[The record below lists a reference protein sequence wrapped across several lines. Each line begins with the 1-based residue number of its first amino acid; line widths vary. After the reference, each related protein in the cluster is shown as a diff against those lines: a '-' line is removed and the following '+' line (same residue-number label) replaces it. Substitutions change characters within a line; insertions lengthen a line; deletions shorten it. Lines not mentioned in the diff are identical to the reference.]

1 MSCSTCQPSSQVP
14 GLEGLGDVQVVV
26 IGAGQAGLAVSHELS
41 ELGVDHVVLERARV
55 GQTWRDLWDSF
66 CLVTPNWTMSLP
78 RFPYAGDDPEGF
90 VPRDEI
96 VAYLE
101 RYASSFGAPVREG
114 IGVDSLEPGS
124 KRRFLLRT
132 SAGDMEAESV
142 VVCTGA
148 FQRAYRPDAAAT
160 FPPGLPVID
169 AEGYRNPAALPPGKV
184 LVIGSGQ
191 TGCQISEELHEAG
204 REVFLACGRA
214 PWVPRQPGGRDIV
227 SWLRETTFFD
237 MPVDALPSP
246 AARLG
251 ANLQVTGAR
260 GGHDLHYRTLQTMGV
275 QLLGRLTGVEGHRA
289 RFADDLAD
297 SVAFGDARYN
307 DIRTALSTQ
316 LAAKG
321 MAVPELPDPP
331 PFCADPPRELDL
343 AGFGVVIC
351 TTGFRPDYA
360 RWVRF
365 SAVVDAMG
373 FPLTHDDA
381 STVVPGLF
389 FCGVHFL
396 RKRKSSTLFGVGED
410 AAIVAQSIVRN
421 QSELAAVD

>member
-1 MSCSTCQPSSQVP
+1 MNSSTYQPPGQVSA
-14 GLEGLGDVQVVV
+14 LEGLGNVQVAV

-41 ELGVDHVVLERARV
+41 ERGVGDVVLERARV
-55 GQTWRDLWDSF
+55 GQTWRGLWDSF

-78 RFPYAGDDPEGF
+78 GFPYAGDDPEGF
-90 VPRDEI
+90 VARDGI
-96 VAYLE
+96 VGYLE
-101 RYASSFGAPVREG
+101 GYASSFGAPVREG
-114 IGVDSLEPGS
+114 VSVDSLEPGA
-124 KRRFLLRT
+124 KHRFLLRT
-132 SAGDMEAESV
+132 SAGDMEAGSV

-148 FQRAYRPDAAAT
+148 FQRPYRPAAVGT
-160 FPPGLPVID
+160 LPPELLVID

-214 PWVPRQPGGRDIV
+214 PWVPRRPGGRDMV
-227 SWLRETTFFD
+227 SWLCETTFFD
-237 MPVDALPSP
+237 MSVGTLPSP

-251 ANLQVTGAR
+251 ANVQATGAR

-275 QLLGRLTGVEGHRA
+275 QLLGRLTGVEGYHA

-297 SVAFGDARYN
+297 SVAFGDARYA
-307 DIRTALSTQ
+307 DIRTALSNQ

-321 MAVPELPDPP
+321 VAVPDLPDPP
-331 PFCADPPRELDL
+331 PFSAHPPRELDL
-343 AGFGVVIC
+343 DGFGVVIC

-365 SAVVDAMG
+365 PVVDVMG
-373 FPLTHDDA
+373 FPLTGADA

-410 AAIVAQSIVRN
+410 AAIVAQSVARN
-421 QSELAAVD
+421 RSEFAAAD

>member
-1 MSCSTCQPSSQVP
+1 MPFGERNGISYHDHQM
-14 GLEGLGDVQVVV
+14 L
-26 IGAGQAGLAVSHELS
+26 LATGVFLAN
-41 ELGVDHVVLERARV
+41 LGVTALDQSPAFRREIRRPSYWAELPV
-55 GQTWRDLWDSF
+55 GPPTQSIPSPDDL
-66 CLVTPNWTMSLP
+66 
-78 RFPYAGDDPEGF
+78 DDPEGF

-96 VAYLE
+96 VGYLE

-184 LVIGSGQ
+184 FVIGSGQ

-214 PWVPRQPGGRDIV
+214 PWVPRQPSGRDIV

-275 QLLGRLTGVEGHRA
+275 QLLGPLTGVEGHRA

-297 SVAFGDARYN
+297 SVAFGDARYD

-343 AGFGVVIC
+343 VGFGVVIC

-360 RWVRF
+360 HWVRF

-421 QSELAAVD
+421 RSELAAVD